1 MAFHTQSLDRS
12 AAAKKQPDLR
22 GPLQLFAVAAPGL
35 EDLVHRELQSLPS
48 LHPSVAPTSLQVVP
62 GGVLFTGDLSTVVSA
77 NLHLRCA
84 SRVLL
89 RFAEIEARELTKL
102 ERALALL
109 PWHLLLP
116 PRARVDLGV
125 HVHCERCRLYHT
137 GAIADCVAR
146 ALSASG
152 YAPLPTTMPAS
163 TEDLSDQA
171 SPSASDITFDSDSD
185 SDRAGSAGRA
195 LASPATPVLG
205 VWLRG
210 QHDRFTVSID
220 TSGALLHMRGYR
232 REEGA
237 APLRETLA
245 AAILQLAGYAT
256 GPLYDPMCGSGTLA
270 IEAALLGLRRA
281 PGLGRRFAFSSW
293 PSLPGHLWPDLVEQ
307 ARAREQSGPTLKT
320 ASPIWASDRDP
331 QVVDVARRNAE
342 RAGVADRIHFSVADV
357 GMLRL
362 PSALPFAGHG
372 SLPGLPPGLVICN
385 PPYGRRIGDANLG
398 GLYRK
403 LARLVR
409 SAPGWRMALLT
420 ASPQLAHLA
429 LRHASAIP
437 LHSGGLKVALYLD
450 ARVPLAIEGKRTGPQ
465 QAGSPA

>member
-1 MAFHTQSLDRS
+1 MALHTQSLHRS

-35 EDLVHRELQSLPS
+35 ENVVRSELQSLPC
-48 LHPSVAPTSLQVVP
+48 LHPSEAPSNLQVVP

-89 RFAEIEARELTKL
+89 RFAEIEARERTKL

-116 PRARVDLGV
+116 SRARVDLGV

-137 GAIADCVAR
+137 GAIADCVVR
-146 ALSASG
+146 ALSACG
-152 YAPLPTTMPAS
+152 YAPLPTAMPDHNDEAATATGS
-163 TEDLSDQA
+163 IDAANPTGLTTA
-171 SPSASDITFDSDSD
+171 SPSGCA
-185 SDRAGSAGRA
+185 
-195 LASPATPVLG
+195 LG

-210 QHDRFTVSID
+210 QHDRFTVSVD

-245 AAILQLAGYAT
+245 AAILQLAGYAG

-270 IEAALLGLRRA
+270 IEAALLALRRA
-281 PGLGRRFAFSSW
+281 PGRERPFAFASW
-293 PSLPGHLWPDLVEQ
+293 PSLPAQLWPKLVEQ
-307 ARAREQSGPTLKT
+307 ARAQERSGASMT
-320 ASPIWASDRDP
+320 ASSPIWASDRDP
-331 QVVDVARRNAE
+331 QVVALARRNAE
-342 RAGVADRIHFSVADV
+342 RAGVADQIHFSVADV
-357 GMLRL
+357 GTLRL
-362 PSALPFAGHG
+362 PSALPFATAIH
-372 SLPGLPPGLVICN
+372 SAGLPPGLVICN

-429 LRHASAIP
+429 LRHATAIP

-450 ARVPLAIEGKRTGPQ
+450 ARAPLSTDGSAPRPRPQ
-465 QAGSPA
+465 PDSPA